1 MSPLAMLI
9 GGFIGVTIGISSFL
23 LLRYL
28 QNGIFHKKNLFSHFL
43 EKEEDYWAR
52 IKPKYIGVSWAAQVT
67 HILWVILDCI
77 LTFLAGWLTI
87 CGIILIIVSIAAFI
101 KGN

>member
-1 MSPLAMLI
+1 MLI
-9 GGFIGVTIGISSFL
+9 EGLICVIIGIFSFL
-23 LLRYL
+23 LLEHL

-43 EKEEDYWAR
+43 EKEEEYWAK
-52 IKPKYIGVSWAAQVT
+52 IKPKYIGTSWVAQTT

-77 LTFLAGWLTI
+77 FTFLAGWLTV
-87 CGIILIIVSIAAFI
+87 CGIILILVSIATFI